1 MDFNVFTDN
10 IVNVLQQRMGH
21 EYDVKVTKV
30 TKNNDIELTGVVLMK
45 ESDNLSPT
53 IYLDGLFEEYQD
65 GAYIEDL
72 AEQIIRFYKEQLP
85 AGRLDMDFF
94 RNFEQVKDRIFYKL
108 VSYDKNRK
116 MLEKLPYYKWN
127 DLALIFYY
135 AMEEERIG
143 RASITIHHQHLKM
156 WEQSMD
162 TLYAVAQENM
172 KKSMPELLVSMKDL
186 LEETTGLKMGE
197 DTYLPMYVLTNQEKV
212 YGAAAML
219 YSEHMKKLAERW
231 QTDLLIL
238 PSSIHEVLLLPD
250 DGQNEYAFY
259 RQMVEEVNT
268 TQVEPEEVLSY
279 SLYRY
284 CREKAEIEEI
294 LS

>member
-21 EYDVKVTKV
+21 EYDIKVTKV

-72 AEQIIRFYKEQLP
+72 AEQIIRLYKEQLP

-127 DLALIFYY
+127 DLAIIFYY

-156 WEQSMD
+156 WEQSLD

-172 KKSMPELLVSMKDL
+172 KRSMPELLVSMKEL

>member
-53 IYLDGLFEEYQD
+53 IYLDGLFAEYQD

-72 AEQIIRFYKEQLP
+72 AEQILRFYKEQLP

-94 RNFEQVKDRIFYKL
+94 QNFEQVKDRIFYKL
-108 VSYDKNRK
+108 VSFDKNKR

-127 DLALIFYY
+127 DLAIIFYY

-143 RASITIHHQHLKM
+143 RASITIHNQHLKM
-156 WEQSMD
+156 WEQSLD

-172 KKSMPELLVSMKDL
+172 KRSMPELLVSMKDL

-219 YSEHMKKLAERW
+219 YSGQMKKLAERW

>member
-21 EYDVKVTKV
+21 EYDIKVTKV
-30 TKNNDIELTGVVLMK
+30 TKNNDIELTGLVLMK

-53 IYLDGLFEEYQD
+53 IYLDGLFAEYQD

-108 VSYDKNRK
+108 VSFDKNRK

-127 DLALIFYY
+127 DLAIIFYY
-135 AMEEERIG
+135 AMEEEKIG
-143 RASITIHHQHLKM
+143 RASITIHNQHLKM
-156 WEQSMD
+156 WEQSLD
-162 TLYAVAQENM
+162 TLYTVAQENM
-172 KKSMPELLVSMKDL
+172 KRSMPELLVSMKEL

-219 YSEHMKKLAERW
+219 YSGQMKKLAERW

>member
-21 EYDVKVTKV
+21 EYDIKVTKV
-30 TKNNDIELTGVVLMK
+30 TKNNDIELTGLVLMK

-53 IYLDGLFEEYQD
+53 IYLDGLFAEYQD

-94 RNFEQVKDRIFYKL
+94 QNFEQVKDRIFYKL
-108 VSYDKNRK
+108 VSFDKNRK

-127 DLALIFYY
+127 DLAIIFYY

-156 WEQSMD
+156 WEQSLD

-172 KKSMPELLVSMKDL
+172 KKSMPELLVSMKEL

>member
-21 EYDVKVTKV
+21 EYDIKVTKV

-53 IYLDGLFEEYQD
+53 IYLDGLFAEYQD

-94 RNFEQVKDRIFYKL
+94 QNFEQVKDRIFYKL
-108 VSYDKNRK
+108 VSFDKNKR

-127 DLALIFYY
+127 DLAIIFYY

-143 RASITIHHQHLKM
+143 RASITIHNQHLKM
-156 WEQSMD
+156 WEQSLD

-172 KKSMPELLVSMKDL
+172 KRSMPELLVSMKEL

-219 YSEHMKKLAERW
+219 YSDQMKKLAERW

>member
-72 AEQIIRFYKEQLP
+72 AEQIIRLYKEQLP

-127 DLALIFYY
+127 DLAIIFYY

-259 RQMVEEVNT
+259 RQMVEEVNIS
-268 TQVEPEEVLSY
+268 QVEPEEVLSY

-294 LS
+294 LF

>member
-53 IYLDGLFEEYQD
+53 IYLDGLFEECQD

-72 AEQIIRFYKEQLP
+72 AEQIIRLYKEQLP

-108 VSYDKNRK
+108 VSYNKNRK

-156 WEQSMD
+156 WEQSLD

>member
-72 AEQIIRFYKEQLP
+72 AEQIIRLYKEQLP
-85 AGRLDMDFF
+85 TGRLDMDFF

-127 DLALIFYY
+127 DLAIIFYY

-156 WEQSMD
+156 WEQSLD

-284 CREKAEIEEI
+284 CREKAEIGEI

>member
-53 IYLDGLFEEYQD
+53 IYLDGLFAEYQD

-94 RNFEQVKDRIFYKL
+94 QNFEQVKDRIFYKL
-108 VSYDKNRK
+108 VSFDKNKR

-127 DLALIFYY
+127 DLAIIFYY

-143 RASITIHHQHLKM
+143 RASITIHNQHLKM
-156 WEQSMD
+156 WEQSLD

-172 KKSMPELLVSMKDL
+172 KRSMPELLVSMKEL

-219 YSEHMKKLAERW
+219 YSDQMKKLAERW
-231 QTDLLIL
+231 QMDLLIL

>member
-72 AEQIIRFYKEQLP
+72 AEQIIRLYKEQLP

>member
-1 MDFNVFTDN
+1 MEFNVFVEN
-10 IVNVLQQRMGH
+10 IVNLLQQKMGH
-21 EYDVKVTKV
+21 EYDISVTRV
-30 TKNNDIELTGVVLMK
+30 TKNNDIELTGVILMK
-45 ESDNLSPT
+45 ASDNISPT
-53 IYLDGLFEEYQD
+53 IYLEGLYAEYQD
-65 GAYIEDL
+65 GTAMEEL
-72 AEQIIRFYKEQLP
+72 AEKVIAFYEEKMP
-85 AGRLDMDFF
+85 DDGLDMDFF
-94 RNFEQVKDRIFYKL
+94 QDFELVKGRIFYKL
-108 VSYDKNRK
+108 VSFEKNTRL
-116 MLEKLPYYKWN
+116 LEKIPYYRWN

-135 AMEEERIG
+135 AMEDEKIG
-143 RASITIHHQHLKM
+143 RASITIHHHHLEM
-156 WEQSMD
+156 WEQSSD
-162 TLYAVAQENM
+162 ALYAVARENM
-172 KKSMPELLVSMKDL
+172 KKHMPELLVSMKDL
-186 LEETTGLKMGE
+186 LEEMAGLHLGE
-197 DTYLPMYVLTNQEKV
+197 DMPLPMYVLTNQDKV

-219 YSEHMKKLAERW
+219 YSEQMKELAEKW
-231 QTDLLIL
+231 QSDLLIL

>member
-72 AEQIIRFYKEQLP
+72 AEQIIRLYKEQLP

-127 DLALIFYY
+127 DLAIIFYY

-219 YSEHMKKLAERW
+219 YSEYMKKLAERW

-294 LS
+294 LF

>member
-53 IYLDGLFEEYQD
+53 IYLDGLFAEYQD

-72 AEQIIRFYKEQLP
+72 AEQIIRLYKEQLP

-108 VSYDKNRK
+108 VSFDKNRK

-127 DLALIFYY
+127 DLAIIFYY

-156 WEQSMD
+156 WEQSLD

-294 LS
+294 LF

>member
-72 AEQIIRFYKEQLP
+72 AEQIIRLYKEQLP

-156 WEQSMD
+156 WEQSLD

-219 YSEHMKKLAERW
+219 YSDQMKKLAERW

>member
-72 AEQIIRFYKEQLP
+72 AEQIIRLYKEQLP

-127 DLALIFYY
+127 DLAIIFYY

-156 WEQSMD
+156 WEQSLD

>member
-30 TKNNDIELTGVVLMK
+30 TKNNDIELTGLVLMK

-53 IYLDGLFEEYQD
+53 IYLDGLFAEYQD

-108 VSYDKNRK
+108 VSFDKNRK

-127 DLALIFYY
+127 DLAIIFYY

-156 WEQSMD
+156 WEQSLD
-162 TLYAVAQENM
+162 ALYAVSQENM
-172 KKSMPELLVSMKDL
+172 KRSMPELLVSMKEL

-219 YSEHMKKLAERW
+219 YSGQMKKLAERW

-294 LS
+294 VS

>member
-53 IYLDGLFEEYQD
+53 IYLDGLFKEYQD

-72 AEQIIRFYKEQLP
+72 AEQIIRLYKEQLP

-127 DLALIFYY
+127 DLAIIFYY

-156 WEQSMD
+156 WEQSLD

-284 CREKAEIEEI
+284 CREKAKIEEI
-294 LS
+294 LF

>member
-72 AEQIIRFYKEQLP
+72 AEQIIRLYKEQLP

-127 DLALIFYY
+127 DLAIIFYY

-156 WEQSMD
+156 WEQSLD

-294 LS
+294 LF

>member
-1 MDFNVFTDN
+1 MDFNVFVEN
-10 IVNVLQQRMGH
+10 IVDLLQQKMGH
-21 EYDVKVTKV
+21 DYNISVTRV

-72 AEQIIRFYKEQLP
+72 AEQIIRLYKEQLP

-108 VSYDKNRK
+108 VSYNKNRK

-156 WEQSMD
+156 WEQSLD

>member
-72 AEQIIRFYKEQLP
+72 AEQIIRLYKEQLP

-127 DLALIFYY
+127 DLAIIFYY

-156 WEQSMD
+156 WEQSLD

-238 PSSIHEVLLLPD
+238 PSSIHE
-250 DGQNEYAFY
+250 GATRF
-259 RQMVEEVNT
+259 
-268 TQVEPEEVLSY
+268 
-279 SLYRY
+279 
-284 CREKAEIEEI
+284 AA
-294 LS
+294 

>member
-21 EYDVKVTKV
+21 EYDIKVTKV

-53 IYLDGLFEEYQD
+53 IYLDGLFAEYQD

-94 RNFEQVKDRIFYKL
+94 QNFEQVKDRIFYKL
-108 VSYDKNRK
+108 VSFDKNKR

-127 DLALIFYY
+127 DLAIIFYY

-143 RASITIHHQHLKM
+143 RASITIHNQHLKM
-156 WEQSMD
+156 WEQSLD

-172 KKSMPELLVSMKDL
+172 KRSMPELLVSMKEL

-219 YSEHMKKLAERW
+219 YSDQMKKLAERW
-231 QTDLLIL
+231 QMDLLIL

>member
-53 IYLDGLFEEYQD
+53 IYLDGLFAEYQD
-65 GAYIEDL
+65 GAYIEDM

-94 RNFEQVKDRIFYKL
+94 QNFEQVKDRIFYKL
-108 VSYDKNRK
+108 VSFDKNKR

-127 DLALIFYY
+127 DLAIIFYY

-143 RASITIHHQHLKM
+143 RASITIHNQHLKM
-156 WEQSMD
+156 WEQSLD

-172 KKSMPELLVSMKDL
+172 KRSMPELLVSMKEL

-219 YSEHMKKLAERW
+219 YSDQMKKLAERW

>member
-135 AMEEERIG
+135 AMVEERIG

-156 WEQSMD
+156 WEQSLD

-172 KKSMPELLVSMKDL
+172 KKSMPELLVSKKDL

-231 QTDLLIL
+231 QPDLLIL

-259 RQMVEEVNT
+259 RQMVEEGNT
-268 TQVEPEEVLSY
+268 TQVDPEEVLSY

>member
-21 EYDVKVTKV
+21 EYDIKVTKV
-30 TKNNDIELTGVVLMK
+30 TKNNDIELTGLVLMK

-53 IYLDGLFEEYQD
+53 IYLDGLFAEYQD

-94 RNFEQVKDRIFYKL
+94 QNFEQVKDRIFYKL
-108 VSYDKNRK
+108 VSFDKNRK

-127 DLALIFYY
+127 DLAIIFYY

-156 WEQSMD
+156 WEQSLD

>member
-53 IYLDGLFEEYQD
+53 IYLDGLFKEYQD

-72 AEQIIRFYKEQLP
+72 AEQIIRLYKEQLP

-127 DLALIFYY
+127 DLAIIFYY

-156 WEQSMD
+156 WEQSLD

-259 RQMVEEVNT
+259 KQMVEEVNT

>member
-127 DLALIFYY
+127 DLAIIFYY

-156 WEQSMD
+156 WEQSLD

>member
-72 AEQIIRFYKEQLP
+72 AEQIIRLYKEQLP

-94 RNFEQVKDRIFYKL
+94 RKFEQVKDRIFYKL

-127 DLALIFYY
+127 DLAIIFYY

-156 WEQSMD
+156 WEQSLD

>member
-72 AEQIIRFYKEQLP
+72 AEQIIRLYKEQLP

-219 YSEHMKKLAERW
+219 YSGQMKKLAERW

>member
-1 MDFNVFTDN
+1 MDFNVFVEN
-10 IVNVLQQRMGH
+10 IVDLLQQKMGH
-21 EYDVKVTKV
+21 DYNISVTRV
-30 TKNNDIELTGVVLMK
+30 TKNNDIELTGVILMK
-45 ESDNLSPT
+45 ASDNISPT
-53 IYLDGLFEEYQD
+53 IYLEGLYAEYQD
-65 GAYIEDL
+65 GTAMEEL
-72 AEQIIRFYKEQLP
+72 AEKVITFYEEQMP
-85 AGRLDMDFF
+85 SGGLDMDFF
-94 RNFEQVKDRIFYKL
+94 QDFELVKDRIFYKL
-108 VSYDKNRK
+108 VSFEKNTRL
-116 MLEKLPYYKWN
+116 LEKIPYYKWN

-135 AMEEERIG
+135 AMEEEKIG
-143 RASITIHHQHLKM
+143 RASITIHHHHLEM
-156 WEQSMD
+156 WEQSLD
-162 TLYAVAQENM
+162 TLYAVARENM
-172 KKSMPELLVSMKDL
+172 KEHMPELLVSMKDL
-186 LEETTGLKMGE
+186 LEEMAGLHLGE
-197 DTYLPMYVLTNQEKV
+197 DMPLPMYVLTNQDKV

-219 YSEHMKKLAERW
+219 YSEQMKELAEKW
-231 QTDLLIL
+231 QSDLLIL

>member
-72 AEQIIRFYKEQLP
+72 AEQIIRLYKEQLP

-127 DLALIFYY
+127 DLAIIFYY

-156 WEQSMD
+156 WEQSLD

-259 RQMVEEVNT
+259 KQMVEEVNT

>member
-72 AEQIIRFYKEQLP
+72 AEQIIRLYKEQLP

-108 VSYDKNRK
+108 VSYNKNRK

-143 RASITIHHQHLKM
+143 RASITIHHQHSKM
-156 WEQSMD
+156 WEQSLD

-259 RQMVEEVNT
+259 RQMV
-268 TQVEPEEVLSY
+268 
-279 SLYRY
+279 
-284 CREKAEIEEI
+284 
-294 LS
+294 

>member
-1 MDFNVFTDN
+1 MDFNVFVEN
-10 IVNVLQQRMGH
+10 IVDLLQQKMGH
-21 EYDVKVTKV
+21 DYNISVTRV
-30 TKNNDIELTGVVLMK
+30 TKNNDIELTGVILMK
-45 ESDNLSPT
+45 ASDNISPT
-53 IYLDGLFEEYQD
+53 IYLEGLYAEYQD
-65 GAYIEDL
+65 GTAMEEL
-72 AEQIIRFYKEQLP
+72 AEKVITFYEEQMP
-85 AGRLDMDFF
+85 SGGLDMDFF
-94 RNFEQVKDRIFYKL
+94 QDFELVKDRIFYKL
-108 VSYDKNRK
+108 VSFEKNTRL
-116 MLEKLPYYKWN
+116 LEKIPYYKWN

-135 AMEEERIG
+135 AMEEEKIG
-143 RASITIHHQHLKM
+143 RASITIHHHHLEM
-156 WEQSMD
+156 WEQSLD
-162 TLYAVAQENM
+162 TLYAVARENM
-172 KKSMPELLVSMKDL
+172 KEHMPELLVSMKDL
-186 LEETTGLKMGE
+186 LEEMTGLHLGE
-197 DTYLPMYVLTNQEKV
+197 DMPLPMYVLTNQDKV

-219 YSEHMKKLAERW
+219 YSEQMKELAEKW
-231 QTDLLIL
+231 QSDLLIL

>member
-1 MDFNVFTDN
+1 MDFNVFVEN
-10 IVNVLQQRMGH
+10 IVDLLQQKMGH
-21 EYDVKVTKV
+21 DYNISVTRV
-30 TKNNDIELTGVVLMK
+30 TKNNDIELTGVILMK
-45 ESDNLSPT
+45 ASDNISPT
-53 IYLDGLFEEYQD
+53 IYLEGLYAEYQD
-65 GAYIEDL
+65 GTAMEEL
-72 AEQIIRFYKEQLP
+72 AEKVIAFYEEKMP
-85 AGRLDMDFF
+85 ADGLDMDFF
-94 RNFEQVKDRIFYKL
+94 QDFELVKDRIFYKL
-108 VSYDKNRK
+108 VS
-116 MLEKLPYYKWN
+116 LEKNTRLLEKIPYYKWN

-143 RASITIHHQHLKM
+143 RASITIHHHHLEM
-156 WEQSMD
+156 WEQSSD
-162 TLYAVAQENM
+162 TLYAVARENM
-172 KKSMPELLVSMKDL
+172 KKHMPELLVSMKDL
-186 LEETTGLKMGE
+186 LEEMAGLHLGE
-197 DTYLPMYVLTNQEKV
+197 DMPLPMYVLTNQDKV

-219 YSEHMKKLAERW
+219 YSEQMKELAEKW
-231 QTDLLIL
+231 QSDLLIL

-284 CREKAEIEEI
+284 CMEKAEIEEI